1 MKYVGLTFRHALFDG
16 IALFARRELVKVATY
31 CLVMRSMSRKVLT
44 VSKPTQ
50 TLFLI
55 AIIATS
61 GSFGPVYAQVDE
73 PPAAPPPESVTPPP
87 EEVAPL
93 EDKKIDQFAD
103 AYLAIEEIHAKAAE
117 ELKSTSDP
125 ESADKVKA
133 NAEAQIIQAVER
145 SGLRL
150 DEFNQIAELMAVDME
165 LRAKIASR
173 VQERR
178 RI

>member
-1 MKYVGLTFRHALFDG
+1 
-16 IALFARRELVKVATY
+16 
-31 CLVMRSMSRKVLT
+31 MSRKVLT

-55 AIIATS
+55 AILATS
-61 GSFGPVYAQVDE
+61 GSFAPVYAQLDE

-103 AYLAIEEIHAKAAE
+103 AYLAIEEIHAKAAADLE
-117 ELKSTSDP
+117 QAPDS
-125 ESADKVKA
+125 ESANAVKA
-133 NAEAQIIQAVER
+133 DAESQIIEAVER

-150 DEFNQIAELMAVDME
+150 EEFNQIAELMAVDVE
-165 LRAKIASR
+165 LRAKIADR
-173 VQERR
+173 VEKRR

>member
-1 MKYVGLTFRHALFDG
+1 MRAEHRPRSLPSSAFFLAATMLVGAS
-16 IALFARRELVKVATY
+16 AVA
-31 CLVMRSMSRKVLT
+31 
-44 VSKPTQ
+44 Q
-50 TLFLI
+50 TE
-55 AIIATS
+55 
-61 GSFGPVYAQVDE
+61 Q
-73 PPAAPPPESVTPPP
+73 PPAAPPTTPPAESVTPATP
-87 EEVAPL
+87 EVAPL
-93 EDKKIDQFAD
+93 EEKKIDQFAD